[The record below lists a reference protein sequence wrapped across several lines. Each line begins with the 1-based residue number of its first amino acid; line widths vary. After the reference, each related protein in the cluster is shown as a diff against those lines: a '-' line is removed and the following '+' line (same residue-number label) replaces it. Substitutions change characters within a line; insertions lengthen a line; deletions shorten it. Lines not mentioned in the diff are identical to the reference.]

1 MEQKAKYLK
10 IIENIDADKCDLV
23 VRLIDEI
30 VFLEDRMTELKK
42 LPFISVSPKNPAL
55 QKQTAAAKQYK
66 ECSQSYMNGIRI
78 LISVVSKADT
88 NAADELMKKL
98 EEFA

>member
-1 MEQKAKYLK
+1 MDKKQKYLEILK
-10 IIENIDADKCDLV
+10 NIDSDKRDLV
-23 VRLIDEI
+23 DRLIDEI
-30 VFLEDRMTELKK
+30 VFLENRMTELKK
-42 LPFISVSPKNPAL
+42 LPFISISPKNPAL

-78 LISVVSKADT
+78 LISVLMKSDT

-98 EEFA
+98 SEFQ